1 MTLPLLS
8 GSSEVRVR
16 SRHYDDDWTV
26 ETWRVEPKLGPLGDD
41 VAGVDDWDP
50 APPLWK
56 DVTLASIIAAL
67 LWGAAAAM
75 FS

>member
-1 MTLPLLS
+1 M
-8 GSSEVRVR
+8 R

-26 ETWRVEPKLGPLGDD
+26 ETWRIEPKLRPAGDE
-41 VAGVDDWDP
+41 VAGPDE
-50 APPLWK
+50 AEQNPPLWK

>member
-1 MTLPLLS
+1 
-8 GSSEVRVR
+8 VRVR

-26 ETWRVEPKLGPLGDD
+26 ETWRIEPKLRPAGDD
-41 VAGVDDWDP
+41 VAELDDVEQN
-50 APPLWK
+50 PPLWK
-56 DVTLASIIAAL
+56 DVTLASVIAAL

>member
-1 MTLPLLS
+1 
-8 GSSEVRVR
+8 VR

-26 ETWRVEPKLGPLGDD
+26 ESWRVEPKLRPIGD
-41 VAGVDDWDP
+41 AGTSVHDADP

-67 LWGAAAAM
+67 LWAAAAAM

>member
-1 MTLPLLS
+1 M
-8 GSSEVRVR
+8 R

-26 ETWRVEPKLGPLGDD
+26 ETWRIEPKLRPVGDD
-41 VAGVDDWDP
+41 PAGGEEP
-50 APPLWK
+50 GQNPPLWK

>member
-1 MTLPLLS
+1 MPLRQPWVLP
-8 GSSEVRVR
+8 EVRVR

-26 ETWRVEPKLGPLGDD
+26 ETWRIEPRLRPVEAEMDESD
-41 VAGVDDWDP
+41 HN
-50 APPLWK
+50 PPLWK
-56 DVTLASIIAAL
+56 DLTLASIIAAL

>member
-1 MTLPLLS
+1 
-8 GSSEVRVR
+8 VRVR

-26 ETWRVEPKLGPLGDD
+26 ESWRVEPKLRPIGE
-41 VAGVDDWDP
+41 AGTDASDADP

-67 LWGAAAAM
+67 LWAAAAAM